1 MQTLTIDQ
9 VLEVVKLTPEMAV
22 FDWKRDFAAPND
34 DDKRG
39 EFLKDLSAIA
49 NACTTTYGLIVYG
62 VDPSQSEL
70 VCGITQS
77 YDDAKL
83 QQLVQGKIQP
93 VPEFLYYEL
102 MHGARRV
109 AVIQIAPSRP
119 RPHIITTNMG
129 RVRKG
134 QILIRRGS
142 STDGVTIEDLYA
154 FFYGAHSS
162 HWQTMQRTL
171 SIQASNQLADVAYM
185 RELRA
190 QSDMALRDME
200 IITGVKLPRP

>member
-1 MQTLTIDQ
+1 VQTVTVDQ
-9 VLEVVKLTPEMAV
+9 VLEVVRLTPEKAI
-22 FDWKRDFAAPND
+22 FDWKRDFVVPND

-49 NACTTTYGLIVYG
+49 NACTTTYGFIIYG
-62 VDPSQSEL
+62 VDPRQSEL

-102 MHGARRV
+102 MYGACKV
-109 AVIQIAPSRP
+109 GVVQIAPSRA
-119 RPHIITTNMG
+119 RAHIIAVNLG
-129 RVRKG
+129 GVRKG
-134 QILIRRGS
+134 QILVRRGS
-142 STDGVTIEDLYA
+142 ATDGVSINDLYA
-154 FFYGAHSS
+154 FFYGQHSAHWESVLQKLNV
-162 HWQTMQRTL
+162 QTNQ
-171 SIQASNQLADVAYM
+171 QLADVAYM

-190 QSDMALRDME
+190 QAEMARQDME
-200 IITGVKLPRP
+200 FISGVRMR